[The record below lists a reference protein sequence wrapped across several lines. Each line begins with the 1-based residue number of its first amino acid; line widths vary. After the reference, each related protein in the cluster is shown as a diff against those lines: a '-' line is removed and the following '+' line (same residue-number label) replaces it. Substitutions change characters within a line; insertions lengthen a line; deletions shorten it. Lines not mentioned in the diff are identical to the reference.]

1 MHADNALMQ
10 RPSVLNIGSGWLVA
24 AAVIGLLLASCTTEE
39 PVATPAP
46 SPTEEPTPEP
56 TASPTL
62 SAELMDRPWNV
73 LYVGIDLNERRRGEN
88 QPLNTDA
95 LMLVSLS
102 ADQSE
107 LTLVSLPRDTVDVP
121 LPDGTVY
128 PRKINGLYA
137 EQGIEAL
144 VGAME
149 TLYGVEIDGH
159 AIVDMD
165 DFANLVTAVDG
176 VEVTLEEPLADPIV
190 NLALE
195 PGTHTLD
202 ATQALGYVRT
212 RVDQDYGRMGRQQ
225 EVIVELVSRLVDPD
239 TDLDL
244 MALLDGLTSLETD
257 LPLDELPT
265 LIELANRAADAEVT
279 NLVIQPPLILHEGD
293 RQDGRGYIL
302 EPDVEAIRA
311 EVQALIGE

>member
-1 MHADNALMQ
+1 M
-10 RPSVLNIGSGWLVA
+10 
-24 AAVIGLLLASCTTEE
+24 
-39 PVATPAP
+39 
-46 SPTEEPTPEP
+46 EPTPEP

-137 EQGIEAL
+137 DQGIEAL

-159 AIVDMD
+159 VILDMD
-165 DFANLVTAVDG
+165 DFAALVTAVDG
-176 VEVTLEEPLADPIV
+176 VEVTLDEPLADPIV

-202 ATQALGYVRT
+202 AAQALGYVRT
-212 RVDQDYGRMGRQQ
+212 RRRPGLRPDGPPAGGDRRARLAARRSGDG
-225 EVIVELVSRLVDPD
+225 SRPD
-239 TDLDL
+239 G
-244 MALLDGLTSLETD
+244 A
-257 LPLDELPT
+257 PRRPR
-265 LIELANRAADAEVT
+265 LARDRSAPRPAADADRAGQPRGRCGGHEPPDRAAADRVRGRPSATVAATSWSRTSRRSAPRCRRSSASEGALTCSRPAPRTRGQRSTPSGVT
-279 NLVIQPPLILHEGD
+279 T
-293 RQDGRGYIL
+293 
-302 EPDVEAIRA
+302 
-311 EVQALIGE
+311 